1 MPPPKRSASSPR
13 RAAKADDGTLLR
25 HELEVHQEELRAQND
40 KLRETLL
47 ILEETRDRYVELY
60 DSAPTGYC
68 TLDRNG
74 VIREINLCAA
84 TLLGRPRPALV
95 GALLL
100 PSIVADDRSRLL
112 RYLRACARA
121 KGPMPAEELR
131 LMTSRGERV
140 VQLTCSPRRDT
151 ADADLE
157 YFVSLIDVTERRRLE
172 EAREDAR
179 REHAELVRRMFMG
192 QEAERRR
199 IAQDIHDDLG
209 QQVTGL
215 RLKLEWLGTLLGD
228 HPGLRQNV
236 EVVREAAARVDQH
249 VDFLLRDL
257 RPAGLDDFGL
267 IVTLR
272 QNVEDWSAAFGVPA
286 TFDADGL
293 EAVRFAQEVET
304 HAFRIAQEALNN
316 VHKHAAA
323 THVRVC
329 FDRRQ
334 HRVSM
339 TIADDGIG
347 LVASSSIPRDARR
360 GLGLL
365 GMRERAAL
373 IGGEL
378 TITAVPGAGT
388 SVTLMLP
395 AA

>member
-1 MPPPKRSASSPR
+1 
-13 RAAKADDGTLLR
+13 LLR
-25 HELEVHQEELRAQND
+25 HELEVHQEELRTQND

-47 ILEETRDRYVELY
+47 TLEEVRDRYVELY

-68 TLDRNG
+68 TLDRHG
-74 VIREINLCAA
+74 TIHEINLCGA
-84 TLLGRPRPALV
+84 TLLNRPRPALI
-95 GALLL
+95 GARLL
-100 PSIVADDRSRLL
+100 PFMVADDRTRLL
-112 RYLRACARA
+112 RYLRACGRS
-121 KGPMPAEELR
+121 KGSLPPEELR
-131 LMTSRGERV
+131 LASARGERV

-151 ADADLE
+151 ADAAVE

-179 REHAELVRRMFMG
+179 REHAELVRRMFMA

-209 QQVTGL
+209 QQVTAL
-215 RLKLEWLGTLLGD
+215 RLKLAWLGGLLETQPTLREHVD
-228 HPGLRQNV
+228 
-236 EVVREAAARVDQH
+236 VVREAAARVDQH

-286 TFDADGL
+286 TFAANGL
-293 EAVRFAQEVET
+293 EAMRFDQEVET

-323 THVRVC
+323 THVRVA
-329 FDRRQ
+329 FEQRQ

-347 LVASSSIPRDARR
+347 LVASSSVPRDTRR

-378 TITAVPGAGT
+378 AITAVPGAGT
-388 SVTLMLP
+388 SVTLVLP

>member
-1 MPPPKRSASSPR
+1 
-13 RAAKADDGTLLR
+13 LLR

-40 KLRETLL
+40 KLRETMLT
-47 ILEETRDRYVELY
+47 LEETRDRYVELY

-68 TLDRNG
+68 TLGRTG

-100 PSIVADDRSRLL
+100 PCIVADDRSRLL
-112 RYLRACARA
+112 RYLRTCARA
-121 KGPMPAEELR
+121 KGALPAEEFR
-131 LMTSRGERV
+131 VMSSRGDRI

-172 EAREDAR
+172 EAREDGR
-179 REHAELVRRMFMG
+179 REHAELVRRMFMA

-215 RLKLEWLGTLLGD
+215 RLKLEWLGGLLTD
-228 HPGLRQNV
+228 HPGLR
-236 EVVREAAARVDQH
+236 ESIDVVRDAAARVDQH

-257 RPAGLDDFGL
+257 RPPGLDDFGL

-286 TFDADGL
+286 TFDAGGL
-293 EAVRFAQEVET
+293 ETVRFAQEVET

-329 FDRRQ
+329 FERRH

-347 LVASSSIPRDARR
+347 LVASSSVPRDARR

-388 SVTLMLP
+388 SVTLALP
-395 AA
+395 SA